1 MGWKTS
7 RSRLALVLRF
17 LLGSSHFVGVGSAPA
32 SVWVVPSPEGVETE
46 IERQFQR
53 SNWVVLARVA
63 LLNPSRNRVP
73 AADQTN
79 SLTWIGEL
87 EVLEHFVV
95 TGPRPSRMPYFHWK
109 PDMGSGPPGI
119 YTAGDTIVAFIR
131 CSATPENG
139 VMPMERG
146 WSPRLDGNRV
156 SVFGRDNDLD
166 RDSLLTL
173 CRKLGRKAT
182 PEHARNVA
190 TLAVRGKVL
199 EYDWRLGAARVRVR
213 EAAGIGSLPS
223 VGDNVWLPWPSW
235 QEPPRPPRFGL
246 AIAPA
251 DEVVAFLSRDVDKG
265 IYCAPPAPCPFWTV
279 EGDRC
284 VIEMTHGPEADEPQ
298 GNCYGQRATTLRS
311 VPRDR
316 VLALLRGDWSAR
328 RAGSPGDSIVP

>member
-1 MGWKTS
+1 MASTTS
-7 RSRLALVLRF
+7 RNRLAL
-17 LLGSSHFVGVGSAPA
+17 LLGFLFGSVGSPA
-32 SVWVVPSPEGVETE
+32 VHPALADVWVVPTHEGVAAE
-46 IERQFQR
+46 IELYFQA
-53 SNWVVLARVA
+53 SKWVVLARVDSLA
-63 LLNPSRNRVP
+63 SLCAQPSPEARLHCTIWDARL
-73 AADQTN
+73 
-79 SLTWIGEL
+79 S
-87 EVLEHFVV
+87 VLEHFVT
-95 TGPRPSRMPYFHWK
+95 TGPRPETMRIYHRTPHMQ
-109 PDMGSGPPGI
+109 GGPPGRS
-119 YTAGDTIVAFIR
+119 AVGDTIVVFLR
-131 CSATPENG
+131 TFETKEMG
-139 VMPMERG
+139 VVPMEWG
-146 WSPRLDGNRV
+146 WAPRLDGNRV